1 MKKLLIAL
9 AVLVVIVVIVIAA
22 VSRRKQSGES
32 VYVAEAS
39 QGDVVTVVTGTGV
52 IQARTRVN
60 VSSEIYGQIVELPVK
75 EGDNVKK
82 GDLLVRID
90 AERYR
95 TDVDRLAANVR
106 VSRIAIEQ
114 QEVTLKNLER
124 EQKRAHELYAQ
135 EILSSSDLE
144 RADLAVDNARINIRS
159 LKESVSQAV
168 AALDRVQTDLT
179 KTKIFAPMSG
189 KVTQVNTEVG
199 EQVIVGTT
207 NIPGSVLMVISD
219 MSEVLAEV
227 SVDETEVVRLK
238 PGQTA
243 KLTVDAVEKFSYEGR
258 VNEIRNTARREGDV
272 NVFGVKILLAA
283 PDDRLRPGMT
293 AKAKIEVARR
303 EGVLR
308 IPIQAV
314 TVRERKKLEEDRK
327 AAGGKPQAASATAKD
342 QGTREEGPAAAGSTP
357 RTVAN
362 QSGAEATP
370 AGGTNK
376 GPQAVAAKDS
386 GASEGVS
393 AAPAVAKQPGAEEK
407 TAPGQAGSGTS
418 QGGKGAAQ
426 SGATGSAAGETS
438 SGAPA
443 AKPGKTDEREEI
455 EVVYLME
462 GGKAG
467 GTVRAV
473 PVKTG
478 PSDETWV
485 EVVGG
490 IKKGDT
496 VVTGPYRV
504 LKKLKDGD
512 HVIKKEEKEPG
523 ESAGEESGGN
533 GQRRGGD

>member
-1 MKKLLIAL
+1 MKKLIIAL

-22 VSRRKQSGES
+22 LRSRKQSGEN

-52 IQARTRVN
+52 VQARTKVN

-75 EGDNVKK
+75 EGENVKK

-95 TDVDRLAANVR
+95 SDVDRLAANVR

-114 QEVTLKNLER
+114 QDVNLKNLER
-124 EQKRAHELYAQ
+124 EQKRAHDLFAQ

-144 RADLAVDNARINIRS
+144 KADLAVDNARINVKS
-159 LKESVSQAV
+159 LKESVSQAQ

-179 KTKIFAPMSG
+179 KTKIFAPMAG

-227 SVDETEVVRLK
+227 SVDETEVVRLE
-238 PGQTA
+238 PGQKA
-243 KLTVDAVEKFSYEGR
+243 KLTVDAVEKFTYEGR
-258 VNEIRNTARREGDV
+258 VHEIRNTAKKEGDV
-272 NVFGVKILLAA
+272 NVFGVKILLTD

-303 EGVLR
+303 EEVLR

-327 AAGGKPQAASATAKD
+327 AAGVKTTPASAAGKDPKTKDASKQAAAPVADSTKNTA
-342 QGTREEGPAAAGSTP
+342 GTNGAAAGTDP
-357 RTVAN
+357 
-362 QSGAEATP
+362 GAKAAD
-370 AGGTNK
+370 AGAGAK
-376 GPQAVAAKDS
+376 PGAA
-386 GASEGVS
+386 GAS
-393 AAPAVAKQPGAEEK
+393 
-407 TAPGQAGSGTS
+407 
-418 QGGKGAAQ
+418 
-426 SGATGSAAGETS
+426 
-438 SGAPA
+438 
-443 AKPGKTDEREEI
+443 KPGKTDEREEI

-462 GGKAG
+462 GGKTG

-478 PSDETWV
+478 PSDETYV
-485 EVVGG
+485 EVVEGL
-490 IKKGDT
+490 KKGDM

-504 LKKLKDGD
+504 LKQLKDGD

-523 ESAGEESGGN
+523 DSTQAEEAGN
-533 GQRRGGD
+533 GQRRGGE